1 MSFKIRT
8 VLTVIFAV
16 LSLLVTLTI
25 GSIFSQKSFGAVET
39 EIGHSLTGTASQAS
53 DKLDR
58 FMAARAGEL
67 DLLGRMA
74 SIEDG
79 FRPDEIQMLLDQLQ
93 DSFPSFSWV
102 GFMDPKGKVLAAT
115 DGILLGKIYLSD
127 LCIRKG
133 SRVSSLEMC
142 IMQYFSPSCYQIQRE
157 SRCNLSISV
166 FR

>member
-58 FMAARAGEL
+58 FMAARAGNSTCWAEWLRSKMDSNLMRFRCSWISYKIAFPHSPGL
-67 DLLGRMA
+67 D
-74 SIEDG
+74 
-79 FRPDEIQMLLDQLQ
+79 
-93 DSFPSFSWV
+93 SWT
-102 GFMDPKGKVLAAT
+102 P
-115 DGILLGKIYLSD
+115 
-127 LCIRKG
+127 
-133 SRVSSLEMC
+133 
-142 IMQYFSPSCYQIQRE
+142 RE
-157 SRCNLSISV
+157 KC
-166 FR
+166 